1 MTRRSSNQRVC
12 DAAGHG
18 LEGPTILFRADPT
31 IMTDTTTQASGPLS
45 GNVLFYT
52 QPEPISF
59 EAHGKLGVTPADKPY
74 AFVAQTNIVPL
85 TVTEFAAAAL
95 SYPIIFI
102 GDNKQP
108 VVAMGL
114 RPNDNLFIDNGD
126 FRSDSYIPAYV
137 RRYPFVFAND
147 DTQNRMILC
156 IDRAASFVGENA
168 EIPLFDSDQP
178 SAYVQNAMA
187 FCTNFEEERL
197 RTESF
202 VKLLTDLDM
211 FETREAN
218 FTPRNADG
226 SAGPVQKLAEYYAV
240 SEDKLKALPAEKLA
254 ELRDNGALG
263 QIYAHL
269 VSLLGWDRL
278 IAMALTRAAT
288 APVAAN
294 A

>member
-1 MTRRSSNQRVC
+1 
-12 DAAGHG
+12 
-18 LEGPTILFRADPT
+18 
-31 IMTDTTTQASGPLS
+31 MTDTTSQESGPLS

-52 QPEPISF
+52 QPEPISI

-85 TVTEFAAAAL
+85 TVTEFAPAAL
-95 SYPIIFI
+95 SYPIIFV
-102 GDNKQP
+102 GDAKQP

-114 RPNDNLFIDNGD
+114 RQNDNLYIDDGQ
-126 FRSDSYIPAYV
+126 FRPDAYIPAYV

-156 IDRAASFVGENA
+156 IDRAAGFVSEAGEV
-168 EIPLFDSDQP
+168 PLFENGQP
-178 SAYVQNAMA
+178 SAYVNNAME
-187 FCTNFEEERL
+187 FCNNFEQERL

-202 VKLLTDLDM
+202 VKLLIDLNL

-218 FTPRNADG
+218 FTPRNPDG
-226 SAGPVQKLAEYYAV
+226 SAGQVQKLAEYFAV
-240 SEDKLKALPAEKLA
+240 SEDKLKALPADKLI

-278 IAMALTRAAT
+278 IAMAFARAAAET
-288 APVAAN
+288 PVAAN

>member
-1 MTRRSSNQRVC
+1 
-12 DAAGHG
+12 
-18 LEGPTILFRADPT
+18 
-31 IMTDTTTQASGPLS
+31 MTDTTSQAGALS

-52 QPEPISF
+52 QPEPISI

-85 TVTEFAAAAL
+85 TVTEFAPAAL
-95 SYPIIFI
+95 SYPVIFV
-102 GDNKQP
+102 GEMKQP

-114 RPNDNLFIDNGD
+114 RQNDNLFIDDGQ
-126 FRSDSYIPAYV
+126 FRHDAYIPAYV

-156 IDRAASFVGENA
+156 IDRGADFVSEGG
-168 EIPLFDSDQP
+168 EIPLFDGEEP
-178 SAYVQNAMA
+178 SLYVNNAME
-187 FCTNFEEERL
+187 FCNNFEQERL

-202 VKLLTDLDM
+202 VKLLMDLDL

-226 SAGPVQKLAEYYAV
+226 SAGEVQKLAEYFAV
-240 SEDKLKALPAEKLA
+240 SEDKLKALPIEKLA

-278 IAMALTRAAT
+278 IAMAFARAAT
-288 APVAAN
+288 ETPVAAN